1 MRAVGKSA
9 SARGPWLHLRRG
21 EDGLRHGVD
30 GKCCRMAK
38 AASAEIRCSPAAPD
52 PSVLLRKK
60 PASIFALKEANGRI
74 ATCGRWGLLKARCH
88 FTPVEGLC
96 GEVLIDVFDAGIISS
111 TRFSSG
117 VSWVHVEWKRGAS
130 AS

>member
-1 MRAVGKSA
+1 MGPLGRPPLFTSLIVMPL
-9 SARGPWLHLRRG
+9 ARPQIICDRQKW
-21 EDGLRHGVD
+21 
-30 GKCCRMAK
+30 
-38 AASAEIRCSPAAPD
+38 
-52 PSVLLRKK
+52 
-60 PASIFALKEANGRI
+60 IFALKEANGRI
-74 ATCGRWGLLKARCH
+74 ATCGRWRLLKARCH
-88 FTPVEGLC
+88 FTPVKGLC

>member
-1 MRAVGKSA
+1 MNVVICVVNQA
-9 SARGPWLHLRRG
+9 LH
-21 EDGLRHGVD
+21 
-30 GKCCRMAK
+30 
-38 AASAEIRCSPAAPD
+38 SS
-52 PSVLLRKK
+52 KK
-60 PASIFALKEANGRI
+60 NGDRQKWIFALKEASGRI